1 MFQGLLLQ
9 RSNKRGPDHSD
20 YIWRLVTL
28 TRAGGVGVDDESW
41 VGGSSREKGGEE
53 LEKVRKIKEF
63 SSFAVMGRIR

>member
-1 MFQGLLLQ
+1 M
-9 RSNKRGPDHSD
+9 
-20 YIWRLVTL
+20 TL

-63 SSFAVMGRIR
+63 SSFAVMGRIRQ